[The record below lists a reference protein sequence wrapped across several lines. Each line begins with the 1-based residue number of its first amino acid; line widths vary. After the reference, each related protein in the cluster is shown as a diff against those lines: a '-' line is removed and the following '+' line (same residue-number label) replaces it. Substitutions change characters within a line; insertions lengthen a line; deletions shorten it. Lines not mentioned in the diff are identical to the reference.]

1 MLKAFIKYKEIIRK
15 ININIKGSS
24 NLSKLIRNPQFP
36 SELSE
41 NLVKYIYFDLF
52 KINLGWKAGGDL
64 WDEEKVYEV
73 KAFVSGPTSF
83 SSKLKFKSIF
93 FLDASDVKNNIYIL
107 YHVKCNYIEFK
118 KFKATKKVTF
128 ESFEIS
134 GKRPRCGF
142 NFLLNQFRKSGTAV
156 DFYRAQILLESKK
169 FVINKI
175 AIT

>member
-93 FLDASDVKNNIYIL
+93 FLDASDVK
-107 YHVKCNYIEFK
+107 CNYIEFK

-156 DFYRAQILLESKK
+156 DFYRVQILLESKK
-169 FVINKI
+169 FVINKLFYPL
-175 AIT
+175 